1 MDKHELITK
10 AAQLADEFRTSK
22 NCTAGSVAAAV
33 LSASGQV
40 YTGICFDVQC
50 GIGFCAEH
58 AAVSEMLKSRES
70 EVQLVVAVNEH
81 GEIIAPCG
89 RCRELLWQ
97 INPRNATAEIIL
109 GPDRVAPLR
118 ELLPQPERVSI
129 NKSG

>member
-1 MDKHELITK
+1 MDKHELITT
-10 AAQLADEFRTSK
+10 AAKLADEFRTSK
-22 NCTAGSVAAAV
+22 YCKAGSVAAAV

-70 EVQLVVAVNEH
+70 EVQLIVAVNEQ

-97 INPRNATAEIIL
+97 INPRNATAGIIL

-129 NKSG
+129 NKS